1 MTALWKLA
9 SNMHLT
15 LKVPITAA
23 ADDIHKYFF
32 IASEKIRL
40 DVSSESS
47 ARQRI
52 HMKKSSLIFFENKK
66 KIIMSSDAIFVLPF

>member
-32 IASEKIRL
+32 IASEKIRF
-40 DVSSESS
+40 
-47 ARQRI
+47 
-52 HMKKSSLIFFENKK
+52 LIAVDDCPVEISF
-66 KIIMSSDAIFVLPF
+66 